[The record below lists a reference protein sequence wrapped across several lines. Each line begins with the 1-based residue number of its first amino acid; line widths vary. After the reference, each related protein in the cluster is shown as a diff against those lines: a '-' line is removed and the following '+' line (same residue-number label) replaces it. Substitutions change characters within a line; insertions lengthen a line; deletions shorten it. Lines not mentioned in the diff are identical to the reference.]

1 MQRGIGNEVQLG
13 KTVSPLDSMGGSS
26 SIDRTAS
33 NFTNA
38 NENANAISYSKE
50 R

>member
-1 MQRGIGNEVQLG
+1 MQRRIGNQVQLG
-13 KTVSPLDSMGGSS
+13 KPVYPLDSKGGSS